1 MIRIRDLKTSIQTYL
16 QNQRGHS
23 GRNRLGSGNNVLKEN
38 VYFMKGQK
46 GSRGVGVAATRQPLL
61 FKSVEHLKKH
71 QMQSTTSPP
80 LGSLAFIESEDVLVV
95 RCKNQWREVQVRQFH
110 TGFQQTT

>member
-1 MIRIRDLKTSIQTYL
+1 MIRIRDLRTRIQTYL
-16 QNQRGHS
+16 QNQRGQS

-46 GSRGVGVAATRQPLL
+46 GSRGVGVAAARQPLL
-61 FKSVEHLKKH
+61 FKNLEHLRKH
-71 QMQSTTSPP
+71 QMQSTTSSP

-95 RCKNQWREVQVRQFH
+95 RCKNQWREVQVGKCFTWAFNR
-110 TGFQQTT
+110 